1 VYVDH
6 SNLENEVVTD
16 ELSGFKEYDLPLVR
30 VAVQFSYRS
39 KLAFL
44 SWEAGAQESV
54 SFLELSIIETTPF
67 GTVFSYIIFYDMNIR
82 LDFCIYLKIYIILS
96 SILHYFITESA
107 DISHLS
113 Q

>member
-1 VYVDH
+1 VKVG
-6 SNLENEVVTD
+6 N
-16 ELSGFKEYDLPLVR
+16 
-30 VAVQFSYRS
+30 
-39 KLAFL
+39 
-44 SWEAGAQESV
+44 GANV
-54 SFLELSIIETTPF
+54 LIDGLELSIIETTPF